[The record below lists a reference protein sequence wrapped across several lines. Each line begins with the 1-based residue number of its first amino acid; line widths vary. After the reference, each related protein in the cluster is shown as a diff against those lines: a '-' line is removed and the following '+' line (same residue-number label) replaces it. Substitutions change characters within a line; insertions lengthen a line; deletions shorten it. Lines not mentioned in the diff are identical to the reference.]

1 MTENPLQPAVEDF
14 ISRLNDIIDA
24 SIATDIRFAAEFF
37 ETGEG
42 AIVRAQTPANRR
54 WPGLPLVRPNDD
66 SQSPRLFLRAQYRVE
81 MDDTNAHLQ
90 VITSTVGLLVDV
102 TGGQRDPRPL
112 LRVEYDRRRS
122 KPGRPAAHVHLH
134 ANSPELAW
142 IYGSSGQPAP
152 DLHALHFPVGGRRF
166 RPTLEDFLLFL
177 DRERI
182 FTNWKPGWR
191 AQVIASLA
199 EWDRSQA
206 RTTVRR
212 YPDEAIRQLEDLGYV
227 VTRSGETSDQ
237 TEADL

>member
-1 MTENPLQPAVEDF
+1 MTARPLERSVEDF
-14 ISRLNDIIDA
+14 ISRLNGVIDA
-24 SIATDIRFAAEFF
+24 SLDTDIRFAAEFF
-37 ETGEG
+37 EADE
-42 AIVRAQTPANRR
+42 RAVVQVPNPPNRR
-54 WPGLPLVRPNDD
+54 SPGLPLLRPDDD
-66 SQSPRLFLRAQYRVE
+66 SESPKLFLRAQYRVE

-102 TGGQRDPRPL
+102 TGGRKDPRPL

-122 KPGRPAAHVHLH
+122 MPGQPATHVHLH

-142 IYGSSGQPAP
+142 IFGSSGQPAP

-191 AQVIASLA
+191 PNVVESLA

-212 YPDEAIRQLEDLGYV
+212 YPEEAIAQLEDLGYA
-227 VTRSGETSDQ
+227 VTRPGGASD
-237 TEADL
+237 

>member
-1 MTENPLQPAVEDF
+1 MTETPLEHAVEGF
-14 ISRLNDIIDA
+14 ISRLNNVIDA
-24 SIATDIRFAAEFF
+24 SIHTDIRFAAEFF
-37 ETGEG
+37 EPDER
-42 AIVRAQTPANRR
+42 AIVQFPIPADRR
-54 WPGLPLVRPNDD
+54 SPGLPLVRPNDD
-66 SQSPRLFLRAQYRVE
+66 SQPSNLFLRAQYRVE
-81 MDDTNAHLQ
+81 MDDTNVHLQ

-102 TGGQRDPRPL
+102 TGGQSDPRPL
-112 LRVEYDRRRS
+112 VRVEYDRRRS

-191 AQVIASLA
+191 AKVIESLA

-212 YPDEAIRQLEDLGYV
+212 YPDEAIAQLEDLGYV
-227 VTRSGETSDQ
+227 VTPPGEPGG
-237 TEADL
+237 

>member
-1 MTENPLQPAVEDF
+1 MTERPLEHAVEDF
-14 ISRLNDIIDA
+14 ISRLNGVIDA
-24 SIATDIRFAAEFF
+24 SINTDIRFAAEFF
-37 ETGEG
+37 EADER
-42 AIVRAQTPANRR
+42 AIVQVPIPANRR
-54 WPGLPLVRPNDD
+54 SPGLPLVRRNDD

-81 MDDTNAHLQ
+81 MDDTNAYLQ

-102 TGGQRDPRPL
+102 TGGHRDPRPL

-122 KPGRPAAHVHLH
+122 MPGRPAAHVHLH

-142 IYGSSGQPAP
+142 IYGSSRQPAP

-191 AQVIASLA
+191 AQVVESLA

-206 RTTVRR
+206 RATVRR
-212 YPDEAIRQLEDLGYV
+212 YPEEAITQLEDLGYV
-227 VTRSGETSDQ
+227 MSRLGGASD
-237 TEADL
+237 